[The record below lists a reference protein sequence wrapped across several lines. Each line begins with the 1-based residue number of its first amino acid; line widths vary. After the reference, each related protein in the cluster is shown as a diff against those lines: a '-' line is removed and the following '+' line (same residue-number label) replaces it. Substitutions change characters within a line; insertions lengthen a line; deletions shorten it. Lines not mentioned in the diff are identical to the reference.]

1 MSLDVQV
8 IRPEDFIRTKA
19 DGTLNTDATQA
30 LLGRTAS
37 KIKKTSIHRVLFDT
51 RGTTANFNPS
61 QLYEIGKI
69 LANEPDL
76 ADARVAFLTRHERID
91 KARFMALVSNNRGAH
106 GEAFENFEAALDW
119 LFMPGEPQ
127 AT

>member
-1 MSLDVQV
+1 MSLDVRA

-19 DGTLNTDATQA
+19 DGSLNTEETQA
-30 LLGRTAS
+30 LLERTAS
-37 KIKKTSIHRVLFDT
+37 EIKNTSIHRVLIDT
-51 RGTTANFNPS
+51 RGATANFNPS

-69 LANEPDL
+69 VANDPEL
-76 ADARVAFLTRHERID
+76 ADARVAFLTRRERID

-106 GEAFENFEAALDW
+106 GEAFVDFEDALDW
-119 LFMPGEPQ
+119 LLMQGEPQ